1 MPVTELLRKTRL
13 LQVCKETKTK
23 KKKKKCDTELI
34 EGRVIVKKKK
44 VRFFSCGSSLAGR
57 AVPASRAS
65 VHRLCVVKHQELK
78 VLRWPGQ
85 LRRTQTLHLYFL
97 HFSTS

>member
-13 LQVCKETKTK
+13 LQVCKET

-44 VRFFSCGSSLAGR
+44 G
-57 AVPASRAS
+57 
-65 VHRLCVVKHQELK
+65 
-78 VLRWPGQ
+78 
-85 LRRTQTLHLYFL
+85 
-97 HFSTS
+97 